1 MATSPFLIF
10 SKKPNF
16 FSCKLIANPTRRP
29 VPYSELTLLQEDSTP
44 RHASST
50 SAFSSSPSSF
60 FQSRSTSPTHVNVYG
75 SSPSASNIRF
85 SLNNRQISPSCS
97 IFVITRSNNSNQA
110 SKKQL
115 DKPRR
120 MCMCSPTL
128 HPGKL
133 FDEMPGDEFW
143 SELKAIRWYLVSVDP
158 PLTGLPWLVPD
169 NTCDLNYTPVGEMR
183 TETKLLPQCWEQISH
198 MYEEGKLLV
207 AQSCVELINRVE
219 FIQCKSFLHRDIKP
233 DNFLIGLGRRANQVY
248 AIDFRLAKKYRDS
261 STHQHIP
268 YRENK
273 NLIGTTRYANMNP
286 SLMKHK
292 RSNIVGLP
300 VSILLLKE
308 DVTVTVVHP
317 RTEDLESMIHE
328 ADIFI
333 AAIGQ
338 PMMGSWIKVGLWLL
352 MWG

>member
-44 RHASST
+44 RHASFTST
-50 SAFSSSPSSF
+50 FSSSPSSF

-143 SELKAIRWYLVSVDP
+143 SELKAIRWYLVSIDP
-158 PLTGLPWLVPD
+158 PLTGLPWYVSHLLGMLVR
-169 NTCDLNYTPVGEMR
+169 C
-183 TETKLLPQCWEQISH
+183 EQ
-198 MYEEGKLLV
+198 K
-207 AQSCVELINRVE
+207 QSCFPNVGSKQTACSLIMCGACRICGTEVT
-219 FIQCKSFLHRDIKP
+219 FSWDIKP

-292 RSNIVGLP
+292 RNMQDNISEQLTSGIMPEQLSLYYRDPQGEIQGPFLGVDTISWFNQGFFRADLP
-300 VSILLLKE
+300 VRVE
-308 DVTVTVVHP
+308 P
-317 RTEDLESMIHE
+317 
-328 ADIFI
+328 
-333 AAIGQ
+333 
-338 PMMGSWIKVGLWLL
+338 
-352 MWG
+352 